1 MELEEVINSIDIVEY
16 IGQFVE
22 LEEKCGEWWGLSCFK
37 SENTPSFSV
46 KKDPPFWYDY
56 SSGQG
61 GNLFTFIKA
70 YFNCTS
76 AEAVQKIKEYAGI
89 DGEITTPHEKM
100 SATLVCK
107 KYQKPKSTQKE
118 SKAKILPDNYMERYE
133 KRADKLAIWENEGIS
148 RETLDKFQVYY
159 DGFADRLVYPVRDLN
174 GKIINVGGRATA
186 PNWKEKG
193 ERKYCYYFS
202 FGTINTLFALSDNM
216 EAIQKAGEV
225 IIFEGCKSVL
235 LADTWGIHCTAAILT
250 SHLSVNQ
257 LKILAKLGV
266 KVTFALDKDV
276 DITQDKNINK
286 LKRYVNVS
294 YIYDKDGLLDSKD
307 SPVDKGLDVF
317 KTLYLHR
324 RRLR

>member
-1 MELEEVINSIDIVEY
+1 MELEEIINSIDIVEY

-37 SENTPSFSV
+37 DEKTPSFSV

-89 DGEITTPHEKM
+89 DGEIATPHEKM

-107 KYQKPKSTQKE
+107 KYQKPKNTQKE
-118 SKAKILPDNYMERYE
+118 SKVKILPDNYMERYE

-174 GKIINVGGRATA
+174 GKIINVGGRAAA

-202 FGTINTLFALSDNM
+202 FGTINTLYGLSDNM